1 MWAQLPTKLTLG
13 PYPTQ
18 NQCILDGWARDFIL
32 VEAAIMAVQI
42 DMLHITI
49 ENFLKIL
56 SYKDIFNNT
65 DNRRYVDIVNYV
77 KSKQK
82 ILYNIGGKSAK
93 TN

>member
-18 NQCILDGWARDFIL
+18 NQCTLIGWASHFIS
-32 VEAAIMAVQI
+32 VEAAEMAVQI

-56 SYKDIFNNT
+56 SYKDIFNNI
-65 DNRRYVDIVNYV
+65 DKKRYVYIVNCV
-77 KSKQK
+77 KFKHMFFF
-82 ILYNIGGKSAK
+82 LYNIE
-93 TN
+93 NN